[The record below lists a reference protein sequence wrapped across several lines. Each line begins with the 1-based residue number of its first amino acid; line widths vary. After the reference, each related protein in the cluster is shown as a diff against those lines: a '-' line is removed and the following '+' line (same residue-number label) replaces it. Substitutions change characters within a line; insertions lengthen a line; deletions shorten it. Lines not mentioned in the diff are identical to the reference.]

1 MPFPTFDEMIDPL
14 LRVLAEASAGLD
26 AHTAHD
32 RIADRMR
39 LSEADRA
46 LTLPSGAQ
54 ALYRNRAGWA
64 HDRLK
69 RARLS
74 SSPKRGFWQLTPA
87 GLAFVRAHPQPLTEA
102 EAWALAVPRKDS
114 RADGEGGGE
123 TSSDQTGM
131 AAPASRTESPSELI
145 ERAVAEIRESVR
157 LDLLERIMRASPVFF
172 EGLVLDLLHAM
183 GYGTS
188 RSDLQRVGGS
198 GDGGIDGIVSLDRLG
213 LEKVY
218 VQAKRWTNKVGS
230 PEIQTF
236 MGALQLQ
243 GADKGVLL
251 TTSDFTRDAV
261 DTASRGRGRIVL
273 VNGTR
278 LANLMIDHSV
288 GVTPKP
294 VNVPRV
300 DSDYFDDE

>member
-14 LRVLAEASAGLD
+14 LRVLAEAGSGLD

-87 GLAFVRAHPQPLTEA
+87 GLAFVRAHPKPLTEA

-114 RADGEGGGE
+114 RADGEGDGE
-123 TSSDQTGM
+123 PSSDQTVTV
-131 AAPASRTESPSELI
+131 APAREPDDRPQRRRDAQAGECTAGRQRLFRRRIGPIGAPAHGAPGAVTELG
-145 ERAVAEIRESVR
+145 A
-157 LDLLERIMRASPVFF
+157 
-172 EGLVLDLLHAM
+172 
-183 GYGTS
+183 
-188 RSDLQRVGGS
+188 
-198 GDGGIDGIVSLDRLG
+198 GDGTYRTVGATAAGRHVVS
-213 LEKVY
+213 
-218 VQAKRWTNKVGS
+218 
-230 PEIQTF
+230 
-236 MGALQLQ
+236 
-243 GADKGVLL
+243 
-251 TTSDFTRDAV
+251 
-261 DTASRGRGRIVL
+261 
-273 VNGTR
+273 
-278 LANLMIDHSV
+278 
-288 GVTPKP
+288 
-294 VNVPRV
+294 
-300 DSDYFDDE
+300 DS